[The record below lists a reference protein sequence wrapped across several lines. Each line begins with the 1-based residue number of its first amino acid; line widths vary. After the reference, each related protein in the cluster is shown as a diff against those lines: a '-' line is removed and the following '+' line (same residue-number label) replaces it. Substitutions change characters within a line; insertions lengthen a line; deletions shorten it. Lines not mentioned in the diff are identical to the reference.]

1 MNSMKI
7 TLGFAL
13 LVLAALPVRSADFAI
28 QRVMGKSSAQ
38 VDATIGR
45 PLSVGEGGTFR
56 EYGTKNSGWYVR
68 FTAGKATQATITF
81 RKPFSTPEA
90 ALKAIGIKPGKAKST
105 KTTFLLRSW
114 TKLGGLTSVTVRSLD
129 GKHWDT
135 IEVAK

>member
-1 MNSMKI
+1 MGMKT

-13 LVLAALPVRSADFAI
+13 LVLAALPALSADFAI

-38 VDATIGR
+38 VDAAIGR

-56 EYGTKNSGWYVR
+56 EYGTKSSGWYVR
-68 FTAGKATQATITF
+68 FTRGKATQATITF

-90 ALKAIGIKPGKAKST
+90 ALKAIGVKPGKVKST
-105 KTTFLLRSW
+105 KTTFLLRRW
-114 TKLGGLTSVTVRSLD
+114 AKLGGLKSVTVRSLD

-135 IEVAK
+135 IEVEK